1 MEFQVTPDS
10 NQLPRTTAAV
20 TDAVLELARQFGFG
34 PVQPEEFPEVRA
46 MASRLMNYEVSR
58 CDTFEAVQSVQAG
71 SSLCFREDGAITG
84 IMGVL
89 LLRPAAVAQLMEGRF
104 DGADVDIDLLSRGG
118 ETPAIGYAWGIA
130 ASTKTAGAA
139 ITALGM
145 PLRLGP
151 LGALTFITKAVTG
164 AGRHVAITR
173 FGYRPLRNPDDD
185 LLVSAPAAQ
194 RLAA

>member
-1 MEFQVTPDS
+1 MEYQVTTADVQHP
-10 NQLPRTTAAV
+10 QATAHVTT
-20 TDAVLELARQFGFG
+20 DILALADRYGFG
-34 PVQPEEFPEVRA
+34 AVRPEEFPDVHV
-46 MASRLMNYEVSR
+46 MASRLMNHPVSS
-58 CDTFEAVQSVQAG
+58 CETFRAVQAVQAG
-71 SSLCFREDGAITG
+71 SSLCFREDGVITG

-89 LLRPAAVAQLMEGRF
+89 LLRKPAVAQLKSGRF
-104 DGADVDIDLLSRGG
+104 DGKDVDIELLSRGA
-118 ETPAIGYAWGIA
+118 ERPAIGYGWGIA
-130 ASTKTAGAA
+130 ATTKAAGAA

-173 FGYRPLRNPDDD
+173 FGYQPLRHADDD
-185 LLVSAPAAQ
+185 LLISAPVAE